1 MTEAV
6 HHTPQQCSIKLTALL
21 DKLQNIDTRNTQ
33 TLPQLVD
40 DAKVL
45 ASELARETEFIDS
58 LHSS

>member
-1 MTEAV
+1 MTAAV

-21 DKLQNIDTRNTQ
+21 EKLQNIDTRNTQ

-40 DAKVL
+40 DAKML

>member
-6 HHTPQQCSIKLTALL
+6 HHPPQQCSIKLTALL
-21 DKLQNIDTRNTQ
+21 EKLQNIDTRNTQ

-40 DAKVL
+40 DAKML